1 MTFQF
6 SFRLVAKSNFDLL
19 LRKWA
24 PKTTKFK
31 ASKNVKIDSLYMMLD
46 SNRLAIG
53 TTNYS
58 IHRIISQTKKIHRTV
73 HYLDDKR
80 IFFESLT

>member
-31 ASKNVKIDSLYMMLD
+31 APKNVKFHS
-46 SNRLAIG
+46 
-53 TTNYS
+53 
-58 IHRIISQTKKIHRTV
+58 
-73 HYLDDKR
+73 KR
-80 IFFESLT
+80 ILCVPKIEKLSSLNKEKNIKLISVKNWYKELEKFGIIK